1 MTLLKK
7 TNQMVS
13 QTLFLDKS
21 EERHSVPIEPKPTQA
36 ILTTRTVDSQQ
47 LLNKDGK
54 VEILHRGEIY
64 QLKQTRSG
72 KLILTK

>member
-7 TNQMVS
+7 TNQMIS
-13 QTLFLDKS
+13 KNLFLDKS
-21 EERHSVPIEPKPTQA
+21 EEQHSVSIETKPTQA
-36 ILTTRTVDSQQ
+36 ILTTRMVDSQQ

-54 VEILHRGEIY
+54 VEILHHGEIY

>member
-7 TNQMVS
+7 TNQMV
-13 QTLFLDKS
+13 TKDLFLAKREDPTL
-21 EERHSVPIEPKPTQA
+21 VPIEAKSTQA
-36 ILTTRTVDSQQ
+36 MLATHIVDSQQ
-47 LLNKDGK
+47 LLNKEGK

>member
-7 TNQMVS
+7 TNQMV
-13 QTLFLDKS
+13 TKDLFLAKREDPTL
-21 EERHSVPIEPKPTQA
+21 VPIEAKSTQA
-36 ILTTRTVDSQQ
+36 MLTTHIVDSQQ
-47 LLNKDGK
+47 LLNKEGK

-64 QLKQTRSG
+64 HLKQTRSG